1 MKTLTYQTA
10 LKQIKEGKIECITDL
25 KIGFVEIYRHTGKR
39 ETINI
44 IEKPSK
50 GFILT
55 YKTH

>member
-25 KIGFVEIYRHTGKR
+25 KIGFVEIRRHTGKR
-39 ETINI
+39 EIINI
-44 IEKPSK
+44 IENNK
-50 GFILT
+50 GYILT

>member
-25 KIGFVEIYRHTGKR
+25 KIGFVEIRRHTGKR
-39 ETINI
+39 EIINI
-44 IEKPSK
+44 VETNK
-50 GFILT
+50 GYILT

>member
-25 KIGFVEIYRHTGKR
+25 KIGFVEIRRHTGKR
-39 ETINI
+39 EIINI
-44 IEKPSK
+44 VENNK
-50 GFILT
+50 GYILT

>member
-25 KIGFVEIYRHTGKR
+25 KIGFVEIRRHTGKR
-39 ETINI
+39 EIINI
-44 IEKPSK
+44 VETSK
-50 GFILT
+50 GYILT